1 MREKFT
7 EVDARR
13 IFKQILDALLYLH
26 ENGTA
31 HRDLKPE
38 NILLDSDGPNANI
51 KLTDFGLARI
61 VDRVFIPSS
70 SHSLTCVFTLA
81 HASLHSLSNL
91 HLHARLSL
99 GTCHWTLY
107 ILPHSSWPFAISS
120 FADDVA
126 TRLRQHSKE

>member
-1 MREKFT
+1 MKVREKFT

-26 ENGTA
+26 DNGTA

-61 VDRVFIPSS
+61 VDRVFTPLALAFLHAS
-70 SHSLTCVFTLA
+70 SHSHAQVFTHTQIFTYTPA
-81 HASLHSLSNL
+81 FH
-91 HLHARLSL
+91 
-99 GTCHWTLY
+99 
-107 ILPHSSWPFAISS
+107 
-120 FADDVA
+120 
-126 TRLRQHSKE
+126 